1 MRTEVVIDLARVWQ
15 LAELPC
21 RSIALD
27 GAVAGPLLDPVRQ
40 RYSFDHHAGCL
51 RLVTSATCQQVLD
64 AILMGLEPVGHR
76 VFLND
81 LDADTVL
88 STWLIEHAARWLQ
101 PECRRKVTPLVA
113 NVGAADAHGPGF
125 IPDNPSLV
133 ASFHRR
139 VLAPVRKARLQG
151 YPEGPI
157 HALET
162 AVSLLED
169 WWQAGLAPAADA
181 QEPAHCP
188 FELQPRERW
197 VLATLRAPPST
208 HTRGGFR
215 SLYRLGFDRV
225 VVWSPMASGR
235 YRYTLARRSDL
246 VAGFPLERMLA
257 RLEAA
262 ELEARGTNERPRQPW
277 GGGSSIGGS
286 PGDGSV
292 LAPARVAALI
302 DEVLN
307 DRSAT

>member
-15 LAELPC
+15 LAELPR

-27 GAVAGPLLDPVRQ
+27 GAVAGPFLDPERQ

-64 AILMGLEPVGHR
+64 AILMGLQPAGHL

-88 STWLIEHAARWLQ
+88 SIWLIEHAHRW
-101 PECRRKVTPLVA
+101 RRPAHRKLVAPLVA
-113 NVGAADAHGPGF
+113 NVGAADAHGPGYL
-125 IPDNPSLV
+125 PENPSIV
-133 ASFHRR
+133 ASFHRW
-139 VLAPVRKARLQG
+139 VLAPVRKGRLQG

-157 HALET
+157 QALEM
-162 AVSLLED
+162 AVALLED
-169 WWQAGLAPAADA
+169 WWQAGLVPAADA
-181 QEPAHCP
+181 QAPVHCP
-188 FELQPRERW
+188 LELQQRESW
-197 VLATLRAPPST
+197 VMATLRDHPSKQ
-208 HTRGGFR
+208 TRGGFQ

-225 VVWSPMASGR
+225 VVWSPLSNGR

-246 VAGFPLERMLA
+246 VAGFPLERMFA

-262 ELEARGTNERPRQPW
+262 EEDARESIKRHCRPW
-277 GGGSSIGGS
+277 GGGSSIGGT

-292 LAPARVAALI
+292 LPPACVAALI

-307 DRSAT
+307 ERGAK